1 MATENG
7 DNDVTDVYYHD
18 DEDDDLVVKD
28 PVLYSGPRPL
38 PRVRVYV
45 SASSSTVRVHVSA
58 SAPPRPRRPPRHL
71 SPVATVKR
79 KHGKHSRR
87 RNCLGP
93 PDGTSGTTTGML
105 YPLPVRTKR
114 NSVRSAV
121 SAPPLRILKVSASVM
136 APAPA
141 PATPRKL

>member
-58 SAPPRPRRPPRHL
+58 CSVRFDVSFLAPPRPLPPPRL
-71 SPVATVKR
+71 RSPVATVKR

-105 YPLPVRTKR
+105 
-114 NSVRSAV
+114 
-121 SAPPLRILKVSASVM
+121 
-136 APAPA
+136 
-141 PATPRKL
+141 